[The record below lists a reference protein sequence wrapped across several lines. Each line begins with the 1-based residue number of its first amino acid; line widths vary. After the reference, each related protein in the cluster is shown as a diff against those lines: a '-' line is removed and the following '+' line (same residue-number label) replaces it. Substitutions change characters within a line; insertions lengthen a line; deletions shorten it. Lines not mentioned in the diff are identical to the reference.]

1 MRYAPLD
8 NYRDQVLLIA
18 RILLMVL
25 FVLFGWS
32 KLIGFPGTAG
42 MMTALGLPFP
52 TVAAIIAVACEFFVG
67 IAIVLGFLTRPL
79 ALLLALYTL
88 ATAFTGHHYW
98 TFTGT
103 EHMANMINFYKNIS
117 ITGGLLL
124 LGLTGPGKYSIDR
137 G

>member
-1 MRYAPLD
+1 MRYVPLD
-8 NYRDQVLLIA
+8 NYRDQVLLVA

-32 KLIGFPGTAG
+32 KLTAFPGTAG
-42 MMTALGLPFP
+42 MMAAMGLPLP
-52 TVAAIIAVACEFFVG
+52 TLAAIIAVACEFFVG
-67 IAIVLGFLTRPL
+67 IAIVLGFQTRPL

-88 ATAFTGHHYW
+88 ATAFIGHHYW
-98 TFTGT
+98 TLAGA
-103 EHMANMINFYKNIS
+103 EHMENMINFYKNIS